1 MAVDQEQTF
10 LYDLDGQPRA
20 VAHGAREAFER
31 DNPGARRVRLFDVDG
46 APRAVPQDETE
57 RFRQENPS
65 AQPVYLFDVSG
76 KPKAVSQSGL
86 DSYLVERREAAQR
99 ENDARAKELAK
110 NRKPAPPPDRKPEEN
125 RGNAVGRAVSA
136 AGDVLGRVPANLEAL
151 GDRIVAGPLLLAG
164 RVADALNP
172 DPLAG
177 PVDVL
182 TGQRGRFS
190 PQEMGYEEDPYRQGL
205 ASRTADKARAWLAR
219 RDEARAPKTA
229 AGRVAD
235 VPIGFAA
242 QLGGYATPA
251 GPMMMVGNAA
261 QAGDRAYA
269 EGASGAAALGRT
281 ALSLGAQAAAF
292 GPKPIPV
299 PGANA
304 VGRVVEGA
312 AARIGGRLAQ
322 TPEGAARAVRTAVTA
337 GQVARGAVE
346 SGARMAAV
354 TAAEGGDAKDVAI
367 AAGVGGAVGGA
378 LRGLSTR
385 PLARVAGEAAERMA
399 HGGVDTPPPR
409 MDPAGLAANRAE
421 ATARTPEGDAALAR
435 ANAGLASPERAGIPA
450 PAEPGAVPTVYGQRT
465 IVPPYYGPTV
475 SRPGEP
481 IAPPAPYADK
491 VPEPIPET
499 KEEVVRRRKE
509 ALDALPL
516 PQRLKKTGFSA
527 YFDQFPERAGV
538 LDAIGFENF
547 AKLYRKYKGDFRN
560 VTGDLVNTSEVG
572 GIVGRDYSGADGV
585 RRALEDAAQE
595 YAGYREWKEQGAPTA
610 EEEMQTGQEVA
621 WNRAQNAEAEA
632 EVRRRYELAHPEMTG
647 EPRVTEE
654 EIRAAQAA
662 AEQGEVERIE
672 AEAMQEPEPEPAPAP
687 APAAGSATPPREAT
701 IAEKAAA
708 VPWDTRDFYS
718 WTANAFHTPEEANE
732 VFGKVIEEMAKRE
745 ISYAQAAAEVTNYTR
760 YKTDALADRITDL
773 AKAGIQIHQLV
784 EEARAKLPPKEPDT
798 VRQGWNAELYRL
810 SDAKAELDRHQPGRK
825 EYKSYLRKYE
835 RQTEDIL
842 DRMAELSPALKDVLT
857 ARRALEQ
864 ALDAAEKKKGADKE
878 WRAINDLVERARH
891 YQQKAINKGPGVTF
905 EEIEEPGYPLPGR
918 GKAAEREPFALDG
931 GTPAEIDAEK
941 ARAAE
946 AQKRAALEEAAAAPG
961 RDLGTVSIQEGL
973 PGIGG
978 DGTLFTPPAGGW
990 SGRRASAPVGRGPG
1004 LAHPEPVVPPGASSA
1019 ASPGPGP
1026 APAPSPAVGA
1036 EDPNAALKR
1045 RAAEAAIRYD
1055 AGDAT
1060 KEELRALGGE
1070 LEAASLYATRAAVM
1084 SKIGEYDGFV
1094 QGTERGARDYE
1105 AHYGVAPGAPGY
1117 GALAQV
1123 ARELG
1128 KGRLPEVARRLA
1140 RRNAVGLF
1148 TSADGDPDS
1157 GGVAIRTDRFGLLDA
1172 EQREAV
1178 RKAAEERGVE
1188 YHELLREAIQKA
1200 AAAGPTRAA
1209 QVLAHELGHWL
1220 DFLPE
1225 GTLKRGNILGHVAGL
1240 YKYLKR
1246 SVYGSAAEA
1255 EAHGGPSLTK
1265 EEVRARAVEMTAPR
1279 ESFPPTNAGR
1289 IEWLKAVGRNEKQAR
1304 ADLIAERRMATRP
1317 ELKRQMEDLVAWYG
1331 QSDGADPYYAD
1342 SPRELLAESFS
1353 AWIWAPEVAAEK
1365 APDFVRLLEGW
1376 APANKAEAWKAV
1388 DKLRGRDS
1396 LARKAAAAAEGRD
1409 PFDPEFAA
1417 EFKAR
1422 RSANTQAFVL
1432 ARKFEETLRPKLT
1445 GRERRLVEKA
1455 RALGRFEP
1463 IRGLADDAARSIGG
1477 AEGRETRDDVIGAIN
1492 TFLRADSWVEVYQR
1506 RLQRVVA
1513 EAAKAGVSGD
1523 ELDMFLTAR
1532 RMAGELLGKDLERGA
1547 MNLPGPG
1554 AMTPGDTTRRGV
1566 NEETSAAAYLHW
1578 LEDTLPA
1585 EQWRAL
1591 NRAADDIYRIRWEE
1605 PNSPGRLLEES
1616 GALAPEV
1623 LSQLRG
1629 NRDYVRF
1636 MPVHSIDEMREL
1648 SSGKTSV
1655 WSGVYRRSEG
1665 SHDEGVSGLLA
1676 TALGDATIIRNA
1688 AANIARRDIG
1698 TFLARVYPQYVQPAE
1713 RKFVANPNGR
1723 PGGHYEVKQRTD
1735 RQGGRATLVWSEGG
1749 NEVGI
1754 DVPSWIV
1761 KPLLARDPARPRL
1774 PENRVMRALAWLSQS
1789 TSQALTTYS
1798 YLFNI
1803 RNAGFRDWN
1812 TIRRVLPAPE
1822 GAGPLRRA
1830 VRNVIGRPIAAAQDV
1845 WGGGHGKARQQGL
1858 PDEALDRYANTL
1870 PPDVSTAYQL
1880 GSDILDGLVKAFGGE
1895 GGGGVRPELVTD
1907 ALRRFGGQR
1916 FVDAYRAETERDG
1929 RVNRA
1934 LRDFLRRAWGAYNRP
1949 LRWMQRVE
1957 TNEKINVRERL
1968 EREQPSW
1975 SATQKDDWTIRNA
1988 GTPRPDDRPLFLDG
2002 IPYPS
2007 GILPFYTINAHGL
2020 WDQLG
2025 RTAKEDPVGQGL
2037 QFANHAFW
2045 RWVVRYSWPFLVAG
2059 GAVSKWLRDQ
2069 AEPDEDDT
2077 PDDAAA
2083 KRRISEVADAVEDWG
2098 EMQRSVPQT
2107 TSRSDFVVPLG
2118 WINRDRKTAWGVR
2131 IPYDQSLR
2139 PVDTAFDWLLSELFY
2154 QTGATTYRQT
2164 PGKDAV
2170 ADAVGGVA
2178 PSAGWIPRAVS
2189 ILFGG
2194 VDVGD
2199 NFRTVDKEA
2208 DDLIAAGASRARALA
2223 DVLTGRL
2230 LGQYSLQGAAPRRP
2244 GDEKEGLEKLLEKP
2258 GMAVLRSVLWA
2269 GDGGRRELA
2278 ARMRKDVERLQ
2289 RLAQEGLRAQ
2299 WEGKEPTPEQEEALD
2314 MLSNRGQT
2322 ERDFERRADE
2332 RSEVS
2337 ADEWQLG
2344 RAGRERGDWLDER
2357 YRITPPRLT
2366 DEDRNR

>member
-1 MAVDQEQTF
+1 MAGIEESQFRVF
-10 LYDLDGQPRA
+10 DLDG
-20 VAHGAREAFER
+20 ER
-31 DNPGARRVRLFDVDG
+31 VNVPVRKAAEFT
-46 APRAVPQDETE
+46 AA
-57 RFRQENPS
+57 NPS
-65 AQPVYLFDVSG
+65 AQELRRYRAPGMDEDFWVRDGQTPPEGAERVYRFRSDDGVVNVPRG
-76 KPKAVSQSGL
+76 KLGGYIGSRAAPDKDRSWG
-86 DSYLVERREAAQR
+86 SYAGEAYA
-99 ENDARAKELAK
+99 DA
-110 NRKPAPPPDRKPEEN
+110 
-125 RGNAVGRAVSA
+125 GRAVAEGARKVARAVAPA
-136 AGDVLGRVPANLEAL
+136 AEVAKDAGKAVGQAVGTVASNAADVARRIPAAAEGFL
-151 GDRIVAGPLLLAG
+151 DRAAVAPVLLAG

-182 TGQRGRFS
+182 TGRRGRYS

-205 ASRTADKARAWLAR
+205 ASRTADRARAWLAR
-219 RDEARAPKTA
+219 RDEARAPTTP

-235 VPIGFAA
+235 VPVQFGTT
-242 QLGGYATPA
+242 LVGYSTPV
-251 GPMMMVGNAA
+251 GPLAMVGNAA
-261 QAGDRAYA
+261 AAGDRAYA

-292 GPKPIPV
+292 GPKPLPV

-304 VGRVVEGA
+304 AGRAVEGA
-312 AARIGGRLAQ
+312 AARIGGRLAT

-346 SGARMAAV
+346 SGARMAGV
-354 TAAEGGDAKDVAI
+354 TAAEGGDAKDVLI

-378 LRGLSTR
+378 VRGLSTR
-385 PLARVAGEAAERMA
+385 PLARVAGEAADRMA
-399 HGGVDTPPPR
+399 RGGVDAPPPR

-435 ANAGLASPERAGIPA
+435 ANAGLASPERAGLPA

-499 KEEVVRRRKE
+499 REEVVRRRKE

-527 YFDQFPERAGV
+527 YYDQYPDRAGV

-560 VTGDLVNTSEVG
+560 VTGDLVNASEVG

-610 EEEMQTGQEVA
+610 EEEMQTGQEIA
-621 WNRAQNAEAEA
+621 WNKQQNAEA
-632 EVRRRYELAHPEMTG
+632 EVRRRYELTHPEMTG

-687 APAAGSATPPREAT
+687 APAPVAESAAAPRKAKKNDDGLAKLMKSNAYQNMLKKVASHNKAWEQFRKDFSLDEFNEKVGIGSEQGGDWNEEAALQHLSRFSLDKLRDLKERAAQFNLGHHNGRNEAIQGWFDEAIRRKDPRNYAFDGGAPTQKPPAAPVAGSATPPQ
-701 IAEKAAA
+701 
-708 VPWDTRDFYS
+708 D
-718 WTANAFHTPEEANE
+718 
-732 VFGKVIEEMAKRE
+732 
-745 ISYAQAAAEVTNYTR
+745 
-760 YKTDALADRITDL
+760 
-773 AKAGIQIHQLV
+773 
-784 EEARAKLPPKEPDT
+784 
-798 VRQGWNAELYRL
+798 
-810 SDAKAELDRHQPGRK
+810 
-825 EYKSYLRKYE
+825 
-835 RQTEDIL
+835 
-842 DRMAELSPALKDVLT
+842 
-857 ARRALEQ
+857 
-864 ALDAAEKKKGADKE
+864 
-878 WRAINDLVERARH
+878 
-891 YQQKAINKGPGVTF
+891 
-905 EEIEEPGYPLPGR
+905 
-918 GKAAEREPFALDG
+918 FALDG

-941 ARAAE
+941 ARVAE
-946 AQKRAALEEAAAAPG
+946 AQKRRALEEAAAAPG

-1004 LAHPEPVVPPGASSA
+1004 LAHPEPVVPPGASAA

-1026 APAPSPAVGA
+1026 APAPSPAGGA
-1036 EDPNAALKR
+1036 EDPNAELKR

-1060 KEELRALGGE
+1060 KDELRALGGE

-1157 GGVAIRTDRFGLLDA
+1157 GGVAVRTDQFGLLDA

-1178 RKAAEERGVE
+1178 RKAAEERGVDF
-1188 YHELLREAIQKA
+1188 HELLREAIQKQ

-1209 QVLAHELGHWL
+1209 QVLAHEIGHWL

-1225 GTLKRGNILGHVAGL
+1225 GTLKRGNVLGHVAGL
-1240 YKYLKR
+1240 FKYLKR
-1246 SVYGSAAEA
+1246 SIYGSASDAA
-1255 EAHGGPSLTK
+1255 AYGGPALTA
-1265 EEVRARAVEMTAPR
+1265 EEVRARAKEMTPPR
-1279 ESFPPTNAGR
+1279 ESFPPGKSGQ

-1342 SPRELLAESFS
+1342 SPKELLAEAFS
-1353 AWIWAPEVAAEK
+1353 AWVWAPEVAAEK

-1376 APANKAEAWKAV
+1376 APANKADAWGAIE
-1388 DKLRGRDS
+1388 KLRGRDS

-1422 RSANTQAFVL
+1422 RNANTQAFIL
-1432 ARKFEETLRPKLT
+1432 ARKFEEKLRPKLT

-1463 IRGLADDAARSIGG
+1463 IRGLAEDARRSIGG

-1605 PNSPGRLLEES
+1605 PNSPGLLLEES

-1822 GAGPLRRA
+1822 GSGLLRRA
-1830 VRNVIGRPIAAAQDV
+1830 VRSVIGRPIAAAQDV

-1907 ALRRFGGQR
+1907 ALRRFGGER
-1916 FVDAYRAETERDG
+1916 FVDAYRSETERDA

-1975 SATQKDDWTIRNA
+1975 SAAQKDDWTIRNA
-1988 GTPRPDDRPLFLDG
+1988 GTPRPDDRPLFLDD

-2059 GAVSKWLRDQ
+2059 GAVSKWLRGQ

-2357 YRITPPRLT
+2357 YRITPPVPEPPR
-2366 DEDRNR
+2366 